1 MILLIVA
8 LYQDKK
14 ACEFYEEMYRKNIEK
29 INNMNEFINQLNITY
44 IMVNK

>member
-14 ACEFYEEMYRKNIEK
+14 ACEFYEEMYKKNLERQNIIEV
-29 INNMNEFINQLNITY
+29 INFSLV
-44 IMVNK
+44 VNASFP